1 MNTQNKNLVFTAIF
15 LSLSLIGCGGGGDS
29 SSDNSKPSTVQDSL
43 DNGTRY
49 YSVDYALNKGSDNL
63 TMKYFEIFNK
73 QFKDET
79 TNTSLNIYVLTANKL
94 YTPQEIVANT
104 VALNSMTSWTL
115 TFIGNVKTDIKLEKV
130 DVSGKNIFDTVLP
143 GYRSLGFDSENSYF
157 EARKLLASYGN
168 DRFPQGSNCYRFIS
182 RKNNQDYFSFNA
194 DDELNKT
201 FEEFDSGNL
210 SYVDYL
216 NKTYE
221 GLGITYR
228 YSSGNWQNVP
238 WTTIYETD
246 TGVRDKSAVAVKY
259 QNKTYLADYD
269 SEIEWTRAKE
279 IKQWEKL
286 LAAATTDKQRRTATL
301 NIERLK
307 NGCFIY
313 NTQAASA
320 LVSLR
325 LIDWN
330 K

>member
-1 MNTQNKNLVFTAIF
+1 MNTQNKNLAFTAIF
-15 LSLSLIGCGGGGDS
+15 LSLSLVGCGGGNDS
-29 SSDNSKPSTVQDSL
+29 SSDNSKPSTAQDSL

-49 YSVDYALNKGSDNL
+49 YSVNYELDDDSDNL
-63 TMKYFEIFNK
+63 TMEYYEIFNK
-73 QFKDET
+73 QFKSSDANKFLGEY
-79 TNTSLNIYVLTANKL
+79 ILTANKL
-94 YTPQEIVANT
+94 YTPREIAPNT
-104 VALNSMTSWTL
+104 VALNSMTSWTSTL
-115 TFIGNVKTDIKLEKV
+115 IGNVKTDLKLEKV

-143 GYRSLGFDSENSYF
+143 GYRSLGFDSENNYN

-182 RKNNQDYFSFNA
+182 QKNNQDYFSFKT
-194 DDELNKT
+194 DTESKRT
-201 FEEFDSGNL
+201 FEELKEASSG
-210 SYVDYL
+210 YVDFL
-216 NKTYE
+216 NQQVKP
-221 GLGITYR
+221 LDLTYR

-246 TGVRDKSAVAVKY
+246 TGITSDDYVAVKY
-259 QNKTYLADYD
+259 QDKTYLANYESD
-269 SEIEWTRAKE
+269 IEWTRAKE

-286 LAAATTDKQRRTATL
+286 LAIATTDKQRRTATL
-301 NIERLK
+301 NIERFK

-320 LVSLR
+320 LASLR